1 MPLFERRAAS
11 HAMNFMPDEH
21 ECRDVDVASFLEAS
35 MQHTQGF
42 CKGENARFDAVA
54 RKIE

>member
-35 MQHTQGF
+35 MQHTQDF